1 MSTLY
6 IYQGKEYSSERAV
19 REAIGKAT
27 RMAFSA
33 PPEKDA
39 AAFWQ
44 RFGVTLKEAAVQPAV
59 THADWQERLAKMQ
72 AKAKRSQA
80 VSGIVVTVDGLQFQG
95 DEESQNRMAR
105 AVVAAFST
113 GKALG
118 EVTISWRLADNSQ
131 KNVTAQ
137 QLAQALQLART
148 QQDALWPL
156 PEANDAAA

>member
-44 RFGVTLKEAAVQPAV
+44 RFGVTLKEAAMQPAV
-59 THADWQERLAKMQ
+59 TTADWQERLAKMH
-72 AKAKRSQA
+72 AKSKRSQA
-80 VSGIVVTVDGLQFQG
+80 VSAIVVTVDGMKFQG
-95 DEESQNRMAR
+95 DEESQNRMTR
-105 AVVAAFST
+105 AVVAAFAT
-113 GKALG
+113 GKALS
-118 EVTISWRLADNSQ
+118 EVRLSWRLADNTQ
-131 KNVTAQ
+131 KDVTAL
-137 QLAQALQLART
+137 QLAQALQLARA

-156 PEANDAAA
+156 MEA